1 MSVWLCMRARICH
14 GSKFTVLVIFACFFF
29 CFIVF
34 QEFRDS
40 LWWDEFSWVLAEKGI
55 CQRCQVFRFISPLT
69 FYLRY
74 RFFRYSFCCCSCSG
88 ANRMSLRDNMG
99 WQNCR
104 ATLYNSQ
111 VDTFVSGYF
120 WFWRRKKKPLQ
131 SCYRALSSWSN
142 CYWRTK
148 EEKYLCIVYN
158 AEAAIQLSCGKIMR
172 IVHFRPSDFV
182 MSKWCTLLI
191 LSPTSIICLIRQNMR
206 CARLWFVLVSEF
218 VIFVCFFLLP
228 FYLKWCVHI
237 RIKLNGTFC
246 IEMYF
251 DCEWPKT

>member
-1 MSVWLCMRARICH
+1 MLNDWNHRLKAAAVTMSVWLCMRARICH

-29 CFIVF
+29 VLLFF
-34 QEFRDS
+34 KSFS

-55 CQRCQVFRFISPLT
+55 CQRCQVFRFISSLT

-120 WFWRRKKKPLQ
+120 WFWRRKKTVAIVLQ
-131 SCYRALSSWSN
+131 G
-142 CYWRTK
+142 T
-148 EEKYLCIVYN
+148 V
-158 AEAAIQLSCGKIMR
+158 
-172 IVHFRPSDFV
+172 FV
-182 MSKWCTLLI
+182 
-191 LSPTSIICLIRQNMR
+191 
-206 CARLWFVLVSEF
+206 E
-218 VIFVCFFLLP
+218 
-228 FYLKWCVHI
+228 
-237 RIKLNGTFC
+237 
-246 IEMYF
+246 
-251 DCEWPKT
+251 